1 MIKNFKFRVLN
12 RLNFLKYNFYFK
24 RVIIHNRNWNIPV
37 VDKMGYS
44 YTFSENTE
52 EWIYDFLNKLF
63 DSVKID
69 FFIDVGVNVGQTLL
83 KVKSIDP
90 SMPYYGIEP
99 NINCAYYVKQLIE
112 INQLINTEII
122 CAASGQKEKEILS
135 LTYNGISDTRATT
148 SMNENTPK
156 DMRHNSIVPVI
167 SINGLFDGIK
177 SNFQN
182 IVIKIDVE
190 GGELDVLKGA
200 SKVLLKHNPI
210 VVFEVLPHQKSKSVI
225 EQQDSLFKFFQKID
239 YEIFRISQTG
249 HIQRISDFNNFNNFK
264 LIDYIAI
271 SQSMRDILLKI

>member
-1 MIKNFKFRVLN
+1 MIKNLKFRILN

-24 RVIIHNRNWNIPV
+24 KVTIHNRNWIIPV

-52 EWIYDFLNKLF
+52 EWIYNFLNKLF
-63 DSVKID
+63 DLVDID

-83 KVKSIDP
+83 KVKSIDS

-112 INQLINTEII
+112 VNQLVNTEII
-122 CAASGQKEKEILS
+122 CAASGQKDKEVLS

-148 SMNENTPK
+148 STNENTPK
-156 DMRHNSIVPVI
+156 DMRHNSIVPVM

-177 SNFQN
+177 TNFQN
-182 IVIKIDVE
+182 VVIKIDVE

-200 SKVLLKHNPI
+200 SKVLIKHSPI
-210 VVFEVLPHQKSKSVI
+210 VIFEVLPHQKSKSVI
-225 EQQDSLFKFFQKID
+225 EQQNLLFKFFKKID
-239 YEIFRISQTG
+239 YKIFRISQTG
-249 HIQRISDFNNFNNFK
+249 HIHKISDFNNSDNFK
-264 LIDYIAI
+264 LSDYIAI
-271 SQSMRDILLKI
+271 PQSMRDILSKI